1 MILSLTTVDA
11 VELSEFEGGK
21 MLGLGNARNLWIG
34 VLLCLAI
41 ASVYAQVG
49 TFEFTR
55 YDDQYYVT
63 ENPEVLGGFSA
74 EGVNW
79 AFSSATAG
87 GWMPVTWLSHMLDV
101 QIFGLRAGGHHLTN
115 VLLHTINS
123 ILLFL
128 LLVGCTSST
137 WRSGLVAALF
147 ALHPL
152 HVESVAWIAE
162 RRDVLSTMW
171 GLLTI
176 LAYKRW
182 VSRRTLIGYLLV
194 MLCFAASL
202 LAKSMTATLPL
213 VLLLIDVWPL
223 NRLPVAGPLKLPVD
237 HKLIGRLITEKI
249 PLLLM
254 AGAVGVLTIILENR
268 LTPLGSL
275 ETYPLPLRFGNA
287 LVSYSQYMF
296 NVFWP
301 VNLFVHYPYP
311 KIIPLWQSAGAGF
324 LLLLITTFCICRL
337 KRQPYLT
344 VGWFWYLLTLLPV
357 IGLIQQG
364 TDFARADRYTYL
376 PLIGFFIILAWG
388 GNELGEKIGLS
399 NLVKAWFASLILLIC
414 GVLSFTQTSHWRNN
428 ETLFFHALAH
438 NPGNHVALQQ
448 LGVDYREK
456 GDFDKAYW
464 FLAEDVRLNPE
475 NLDALANFGQ
485 LLDRMGRLDE
495 AIEYHQKAL
504 KIAPSNPELHLNLG
518 QLKARQG
525 DLSGAQVSF
534 NRALE
539 LRPDLLSARLNLG
552 YVLYLAK
559 AYIASADQF
568 SLVLTDAPQS
578 ADAHNGLGL
587 VKMAQGHL
595 DEAADSFNNALRFNP
610 NLQPARDNLQNI
622 RELRGKS

>member
-1 MILSLTTVDA
+1 M
-11 VELSEFEGGK
+11 SE
-21 MLGLGNARNLWIG
+21 LGNARNLWIG

-41 ASVYAQVG
+41 VLVYAQVG

-63 ENPEVLGGFSA
+63 ENPKVLGGLSA
-74 EGVNW
+74 EGFYW

-87 GWMPVTWLSHMLDV
+87 GWMPVTWLSHMSDV
-101 QIFGLRAGGHHLTN
+101 QMFGLMAGGHHLTN
-115 VLLHTINS
+115 VLFHTLNS

-152 HVESVAWIAE
+152 HVESVAWISE

-182 VSRRTLIGYLLV
+182 VTRRTLIGYLLI

-223 NRLPVAGPLKLPVD
+223 NRLPVACSFRSPVT

-268 LTPLGSL
+268 LAPLGSL
-275 ETYPLPLRFGNA
+275 EAYPLPLRFGNA
-287 LVSYSQYMF
+287 LLSYSQYMF

-301 VNLFVHYPYP
+301 ANLFVHYPYP
-311 KIIPLWQSAGAGF
+311 KIIPLWQSVGAGF
-324 LLLLITTFCICRL
+324 LLLLITTFCICRI

-344 VGWFWYLLTLLPV
+344 VGWLWYILTLLPV

-364 TDFARADRYTYL
+364 ADFARADRYTYL

-388 GNELGEKIGLS
+388 GNELSEKIGLS
-399 NLVKAWFASLILLIC
+399 SLVKAWFASLILLIC
-414 GVLSFTQTSHWRNN
+414 GVLSFSQTSHWRNN
-428 ETLFFHALAH
+428 ESLFLHALSN

-448 LGVDYREK
+448 LGVESRER
-456 GDFDKAYW
+456 GDFNKAYG
-464 FLAEDVRLNPE
+464 FLAEDVRLNPG

-485 LLDRMGRLDE
+485 LLDKMGRLQE
-495 AIEYHQKAL
+495 AVDYHQKAL
-504 KIAPSNPELHLNLG
+504 RLAPSNPELHLNLG

-525 DLSGAQVSF
+525 DLSGAQASF
-534 NRALE
+534 ERVLE
-539 LRPDLLSARLNLG
+539 LLPDYLPARINMG
-552 YVLYLAK
+552 YVLYLAEK
-559 AYIASADQF
+559 YNAAADQF
-568 SLVLTDAPQS
+568 SLVLKNDPQA

-587 VKMAQGHL
+587 VKMALGHL
-595 DEAADSFNNALRFNP
+595 DEAANSFNVALRLNP
-610 NLQPARDNLQNI
+610 DLQSARDNLQKVQK
-622 RELRGKS
+622 LRGRS